1 MPTGCALIH
10 KPLYDLGT
18 MGTRSSRTARLNEA
32 APAVALVQADGSPW
46 TLASAHGAG
55 PVVLV
60 FLRGFF

>member
-1 MPTGCALIH
+1 
-10 KPLYDLGT
+10 

-32 APAVALVQADGSPW
+32 APAIALTQADGTPW
-46 TLASAHGAG
+46 TLATAHANG

>member
-1 MPTGCALIH
+1 MI
-10 KPLYDLGT
+10 

-32 APAVALVQADGSPW
+32 APAITLTQADGSPW
-46 TLASAHGAG
+46 TLADAHATG

>member
-1 MPTGCALIH
+1 MEQVCAFALDQ
-10 KPLYDLGT
+10 LYHLST

-32 APAVALVQADGSPW
+32 APAISLVQADGSPW
-46 TLASAHGAG
+46 TLADAHAKG